1 MKIKKFQAANFREAL
16 ARVKKELGE
25 EAVILSSEEINGLRP
40 KVEVVAAIDH
50 DFDREESTPESA
62 QGTELTQESLDGF
75 VSDKISLSSYRPE
88 AKIPNAPPY
97 YDQVIQEITK
107 LRESLEEMKGKG
119 YEVSLPEEKKRM
131 YQYLRNRFIREDLAL
146 KLTEKAT
153 RLDDLPELIMND
165 IQIGWNWNGRKNIVL
180 IGSTGVGKTTTAAK
194 LCGQAIKQRKKVGFI
209 SLDTFRIGAIEQIRI
224 YSRILG
230 VPLIVAST
238 PEEVRSGLHKFSD
251 RDVILIDTTGR
262 NPKDNAYTHELKKVF
277 DLGFPMESHLLLS
290 GNSSEQFMTESFY
303 HYQRLPINWIVFSK
317 MDEASGFG
325 PIYNFSVQAKK
336 PIAYLTTGQKVPTD
350 IEFCNNGQ
358 LVELILNPRGSDHNQ
373 ENFLNQ

>member
-25 EAVILSSEEINGLRP
+25 EAVILSSEEITGLRP

-50 DFDREESTPESA
+50 DYDREESMPESA
-62 QGTELTQESLDGF
+62 RGTELTPESLDGF
-75 VSDKISLSSYRPE
+75 VSDKVSLTSCRPE
-88 AKIPNAPPY
+88 VKIPNAPPY

-119 YEVSLPEEKKRM
+119 YEVSLPEGKKRM
-131 YQYLRNRFIREDLAL
+131 YHYLRNRFIREDLAL

-153 RLDDLPELIMND
+153 RLDDLPELIRND
-165 IQIGWNWNGRKNIVL
+165 IQIGWNWNDRKTIVL

-238 PEEVRSGLHKFSD
+238 PEEVRAGLHKFSD
-251 RDVILIDTTGR
+251 RDVVLIDTTGR
-262 NPKDNAYTHELKKVF
+262 NPKDSAYTQELKKVF

-290 GNSSEQFMTESFY
+290 GSSSEQFMTESFY
-303 HYQRLPINWIVFSK
+303 HYQKLPINWIVFSK

-350 IEFCNNGQ
+350 IEFCNHGQ
-358 LVELILNPRGSDHNQ
+358 LVELILNPRGSDHTQ